1 MLKTNPKMQQPQKST
16 VPPHIDA
23 IFREYIGSRNIAIA
37 DMQVYLRV
45 PVGVGEHSNIGDE
58 IKKKLKLIDGY
69 DSILQTIMGL
79 YPELKDIEITEEDG
93 RSQSEK
99 QPEPSQEVGQP
110 TDLYEDGKL
119 IGKFKNQNSKE

>member
-1 MLKTNPKMQQPQKST
+1 MLETNLKMQQPQKQN

-23 IFREYIGSRNIAIA
+23 IFREYIGSRNLAIA

-58 IKKKLKLIDGY
+58 IKKKLELIDHY
-69 DSILQTIMGL
+69 DSLLQTIMGL
-79 YPELKDIEITEEDG
+79 YPDLTDSAEKTE
-93 RSQSEK
+93 QTNPAPPTK
-99 QPEPSQEVGQP
+99 EVGQP

-119 IGKFKNQNSKE
+119 IGKFKDQNSKE